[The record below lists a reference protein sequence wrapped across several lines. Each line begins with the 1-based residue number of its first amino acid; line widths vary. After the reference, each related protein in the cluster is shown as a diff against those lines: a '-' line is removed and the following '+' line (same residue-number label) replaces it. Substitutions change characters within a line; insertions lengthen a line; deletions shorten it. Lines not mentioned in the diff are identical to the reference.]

1 MQLAVHEQAQ
11 CDTRVSG
18 PTAGRMGEHQAWNMM
33 RTYRKLYETGILLFT
48 VGNSGMMIPIVN
60 MYADVIYIYVYLY
73 MCTVFLVFLFI
84 YIYMYT
90 HKLHK

>member
-60 MYADVIYIYVYLY
+60 MYADVIYIYIFIHVHSI
-73 MCTVFLVFLFI
+73 FGI
-84 YIYMYT
+84 YIYIYIYVYT
-90 HKLHK
+90 